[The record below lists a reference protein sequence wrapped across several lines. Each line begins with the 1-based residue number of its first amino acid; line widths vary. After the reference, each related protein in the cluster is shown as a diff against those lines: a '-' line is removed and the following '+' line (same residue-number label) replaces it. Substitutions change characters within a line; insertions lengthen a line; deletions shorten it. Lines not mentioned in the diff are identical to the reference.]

1 MIVGKKVRLRAI
13 ERDDIPRFVRW
24 LNDREVTQFL
34 LINSPL
40 SKVMEEKWF
49 DQQVET
55 PPTQGQVFAI
65 ETLVNEEWV
74 HIGNCGLHN
83 IEPVNHCAEF
93 GIFIGEK
100 AYWNQ
105 GFGTEATR
113 LVLKH
118 GFEDLNLHSIYL
130 NVYSTN
136 PRARKAYEA
145 AGFVQEGVQ
154 REAVFKNGRFIDL
167 ILMSILQSEWK
178 GF

>member
-13 ERDDIPRFVRW
+13 EREDIQHFVRW
-24 LNDREVTQFL
+24 LNDSEVTQFL
-34 LINSPL
+34 LIHSPL
-40 SKVMEEKWF
+40 SKAMEEKWF

-55 PPTQGQVFAI
+55 PPTRGQVFAI
-65 ETLVNEEWV
+65 ETLVNDEWV
-74 HIGNCGLHN
+74 LIGNCGLHN
-83 IEPVNHCAEF
+83 IDSVNRRAEF

-100 AYWNQ
+100 EYWNQ
-105 GFGTEATR
+105 GLGTEATR

-118 GFEDLNLHSIYL
+118 GFEDLNLHNIYL

-154 REAVFKNGRFIDL
+154 REAVFKNGRYIDL

>member
-1 MIVGKKVRLRAI
+1 
-13 ERDDIPRFVRW
+13 
-24 LNDREVTQFL
+24 
-34 LINSPL
+34 
-40 SKVMEEKWF
+40 
-49 DQQVET
+49 
-55 PPTQGQVFAI
+55 
-65 ETLVNEEWV
+65 VNR
-74 HIGNCGLHN
+74 
-83 IEPVNHCAEF
+83 CAEF

-100 AYWNQ
+100 EFWNQ
-105 GFGTEATR
+105 GLGTEATR

-136 PRARKAYEA
+136 PRAKKAYEA

-178 GF
+178 GV

>member
-1 MIVGKKVRLRAI
+1 MIVGKKVRLRAV
-13 ERDDIPRFVRW
+13 EREDIPRFVRW

-40 SKVMEEKWF
+40 SKAMEEKWF
-49 DQQVET
+49 EKQAET
-55 PPTQGQVFAI
+55 PPSEGQVFAI
-65 ETLVNEEWV
+65 ETLVNDQWV

-100 AYWNQ
+100 EYWGQ
-105 GFGTEATR
+105 GLGTEATR

-136 PRARKAYEA
+136 PRAKKAYEA

-154 REAVFKNGRFIDL
+154 REAVFKDGRFIDL